1 MIVSLA
7 LAVGLTIAHPLPPLQ
22 ADGIRALAVQYA
34 DGRRTVRA
42 LSTSGRVS
50 WTPAFPR
57 IQGATTDRDGLPL
70 NALQFEEAIDPQGL
84 AVTLALL
91 YGSPQQKRVQVTT
104 VRLAGEQ
111 PVRVDALEA
120 FGVQPVLL
128 SLVTLPPATL
138 TLPAVTTPSSA
149 LEVTVDTVTDPVP
162 AYHAVIANHSTQA
175 VMMLAF
181 TAYRGAVR
189 SVTGRPRG
197 SGHTALVPPG
207 GTYVLKLGAAA
218 NSGRGAATSPWLPLD
233 RIEITS
239 VLWSDGLVEGD
250 PAPAADEHALDAGTA
265 RQLDRILPLLRAAS
279 ADPAAHSASDLRDS
293 VTSLSI
299 AITDD
304 EARATA
310 EAIPGPVRLPADKV
324 RFTMAIGM
332 QNVRNAVLNDAGEL
346 LKGAPSPAPAEYA
359 AWLTRILSKY
369 DGWRRRI
376 GP

>member
-1 MIVSLA
+1 MVALLA
-7 LAVGLTIAHPLPPLQ
+7 LAVGLTIPHARPAPQ

-34 DGRRTVRA
+34 DGRRNVRA

-50 WTPAFPR
+50 WTAAFPR
-57 IQGATTDRDGLPL
+57 IQGAATDRDGLPL

-104 VRLAGEQ
+104 VRVTGEQ

-128 SLVTLPPATL
+128 SLVTLAPTTL

-162 AYHAVIANHSTQA
+162 AYHAVIANHSAQA

-181 TAYRGAVR
+181 TAYRGATP
-189 SVTGRPRG
+189 SVSGRPRG

-207 GTYVLKLGAAA
+207 GTYVLKLGASA
-218 NSGRGAATSPWLPLD
+218 NTGRGAAVSPWLPLD

-250 PAPAADEHALDAGTA
+250 PAPAAQERALDAGTA
-265 RQLDRILPLLRAAS
+265 RQLDRLLPLLRAAA
-279 ADPAAHSASDLRDS
+279 ADPAAHSASELRDG
-293 VTSLSI
+293 VTALSI

-304 EARATA
+304 EARSTA
-310 EAIPGPVRLPADKV
+310 DAIPGSVRLPVDKA
-324 RFTMAIGM
+324 RFTMSVGM
-332 QNVRNAVLNDAGEL
+332 QNVRNAVLNDLGEL
-346 LKGAPSPAPAEYA
+346 LKSTPSPAPSDYA
-359 AWLTRILSKY
+359 AWLSRTFVKY

-376 GP
+376 VE